1 MTTFNVKRKPW
12 LLAILL
18 LTVNLLLLSA
28 CGSSNKADESEKDR
42 KGTQTEKSKTGGSVV
57 VAIPQDLDYLDPNLA
72 EAAGTREVMFNI
84 FEGLL
89 KANTEG
95 GLDPAI
101 AESYDISDDGLT
113 YTFTIRD
120 GVKFHNGQTLTSKD
134 VAYSYAKLAGL
145 KTGKPLSSSFA
156 NVKKIETPDDKTVVI
171 QLKEKEA
178 AFITA
183 VTASIIPANYKDSNK
198 TPIGTGPFKF
208 VEYKKGQSLIVEKNK
223 DYYVKGIPYLDK
235 VEFRI
240 VPDQEAAFLALQ
252 SGEIDIYPRIA
263 TEKAEQLATGFKTIS
278 NEQNLVQLLAF
289 NNKVKPFNHIKVRQA
304 INYAV
309 NKDEI
314 IKGVAL
320 GKGTKIGSNL
330 SPVLSKYYNNEL
342 EDLYP
347 TDTEKAKK
355 FLKEAGYPNG
365 FEFTI
370 TVPSVY
376 PFHVDT
382 AQVIV
387 NQLEKIGVKAKIESV
402 EWGVW
407 LERVYNGRDY
417 ETTIIGL
424 DGKLD
429 PFEIL
434 SRYISTADNNFLNF
448 KDPKLDKVLS
458 NAKVEIDENKRIT
471 DIKEAQKIIAED
483 AAGVFIMDPHTNVTF
498 KDTIKGYKTYPI
510 YVQDLSSVYLDHPQ

>member
-134 VAYSYAKLAGL
+134 VAYSYAKLVGL

-198 TPIGTGPFKF
+198 TPIGT
-208 VEYKKGQSLIVEKNK
+208 
-223 DYYVKGIPYLDK
+223 
-235 VEFRI
+235 
-240 VPDQEAAFLALQ
+240 
-252 SGEIDIYPRIA
+252 
-263 TEKAEQLATGFKTIS
+263 
-278 NEQNLVQLLAF
+278 
-289 NNKVKPFNHIKVRQA
+289 
-304 INYAV
+304 
-309 NKDEI
+309 
-314 IKGVAL
+314 
-320 GKGTKIGSNL
+320 
-330 SPVLSKYYNNEL
+330 
-342 EDLYP
+342 
-347 TDTEKAKK
+347 
-355 FLKEAGYPNG
+355 
-365 FEFTI
+365 
-370 TVPSVY
+370 
-376 PFHVDT
+376 
-382 AQVIV
+382 
-387 NQLEKIGVKAKIESV
+387 
-402 EWGVW
+402 
-407 LERVYNGRDY
+407 
-417 ETTIIGL
+417 
-424 DGKLD
+424 
-429 PFEIL
+429 
-434 SRYISTADNNFLNF
+434 
-448 KDPKLDKVLS
+448 
-458 NAKVEIDENKRIT
+458 
-471 DIKEAQKIIAED
+471 
-483 AAGVFIMDPHTNVTF
+483 
-498 KDTIKGYKTYPI
+498 
-510 YVQDLSSVYLDHPQ
+510 